1 MLKEIGREIF
11 SEITDAVDPLSN
23 QSLTGGIF
31 SVLSLWVCM
40 NLESIK
46 LSEEPESIRVGNSK
60 SEFVNG
66 CKIER
71 DFIRDFKERAA
82 ALRVTSR
89 KARSWLTQ
97 LQSRAEESELRTI
110 FPDPT
115 WTRKNQLLKSCLLYL
130 FFPNCFSFCH
140 NLPTCGYLCNKNKVL
155 CPSDTSIWHPKASH
169 LSLAYPAKFSEG

>member
-11 SEITDAVDPLSN
+11 SEITDAVDPSSN
-23 QSLTGGIF
+23 RSLTGGIF
-31 SVLSLWVCM
+31 SVLSLWACM
-40 NLESIK
+40 NLESMK

-97 LQSRAEESELRTI
+97 LQSCAEESELQTI
-110 FPDPT
+110 FPDPL

-130 FFPNCFSFCH
+130 FFPSSFSFCH
-140 NLPTCGYLCNKNKVL
+140 NLPTYVYLRNRNKVL
-155 CPSDTSIWHPKASH
+155 CPSDASVRCPKDNR
-169 LSLAYPAKFSEG
+169 LSLACPAKVSGC